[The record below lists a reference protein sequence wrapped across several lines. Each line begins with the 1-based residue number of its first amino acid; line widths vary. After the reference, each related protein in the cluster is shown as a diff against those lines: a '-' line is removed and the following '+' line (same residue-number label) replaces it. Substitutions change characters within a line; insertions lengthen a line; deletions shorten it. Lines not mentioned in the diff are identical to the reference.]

1 MTGPA
6 QASTRPPA
14 THDAPQVRPV
24 RCRQPPLRSRQG
36 RPSSCWCNEPR
47 PNGVTA
53 TLGKGLAGA
62 RCSLGG
68 PHDNPRR
75 DVFAGHGI
83 HGGVTL
89 AVLVTACGQP
99 VTTETV
105 ATPSAA
111 NGRPQGGPVPA
122 ELLGEQPDEYRLTRY
137 DRKR

>member
-1 MTGPA
+1 MV
-6 QASTRPPA
+6 SM
-14 THDAPQVRPV
+14 V
-24 RCRQPPLRSRQG
+24 
-36 RPSSCWCNEPR
+36 
-47 PNGVTA
+47 
-53 TLGKGLAGA
+53 
-62 RCSLGG
+62 
-68 PHDNPRR
+68 
-75 DVFAGHGI
+75 GI
-83 HGGVTL
+83 TL